1 MWTFIHL
8 FSYPHFSRGYREDI
22 EKIAP
27 QKTVNFF
34 RKKAE
39 NHPKCEVTRLHYYIK
54 KMSRLVSGY
63 ILA

>member
-54 KMSRLVSGY
+54 K
-63 ILA
+63 